1 MGPVAP
7 NPATAGLGKQWLAD
21 GRPPEGGTSSRTNIA
36 SAYVQLVE
44 RGTGRDL
51 GTHLVSQ
58 FLNDQDRIFR
68 RWAYTGIAPHAVQA
82 DRP

>member
-1 MGPVAP
+1 MVAYFPNSSVVRVGPVAP
-7 NPATAGLGKQWLAD
+7 NPASAGLGREWLAT
-21 GRPPEGGTSSRTNIA
+21 GRPPEGGTSSKTNIA

-58 FLNDQDRIFR
+58 FLNDQGRIFM
-68 RWAYTGIAPHAVQA
+68 AAAA
-82 DRP
+82 D